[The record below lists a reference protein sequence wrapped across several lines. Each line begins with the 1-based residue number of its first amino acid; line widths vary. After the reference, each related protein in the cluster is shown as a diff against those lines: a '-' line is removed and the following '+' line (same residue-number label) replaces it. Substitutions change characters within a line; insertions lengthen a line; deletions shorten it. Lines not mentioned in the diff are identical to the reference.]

1 MIRDDKEFAKLA
13 AASLLFEALPS
24 GRESFG
30 YFEEGGERYV
40 RIVGYKV
47 KRHYSFETH
56 EEFDFRVHGTYLN
69 TLRKSGVLKD
79 IRFEAWVGT
88 SPGITVEYANKLAKG
103 IEGVKVNPFI
113 RHEANLIGTDHWL
126 CGIDLHN
133 TESLS
138 WIYKHQEELEVR
150 RTTKGPIPG
159 SSHRTVDIRRLKDK
173 ETGDNFKLIGD
184 LDQRPE
190 LFLKMLG
197 GGHTQRHLNSVGA
210 DWVSTE
216 LRDALRNTEHAVQ
229 QCSTVEDLKEDILEK
244 REALLVLIAES
255 ERSLGVV
262 KAALKDVN
270 DFSEKGLADRIQVE
284 AVGLVSHRDERV
296 RKFAQKVL
304 GE

>member
-13 AASLLFEALPS
+13 TVSLLYEALPS

-30 YFEEGGERYV
+30 YLEEGGERYV
-40 RIVGYKV
+40 RIEGCKV
-47 KRHYSFETH
+47 TRRYSFDTH

-69 TLRKSGVLKD
+69 KLRKSGKMKD
-79 IRFEAWVGT
+79 IRFEAWAGT
-88 SPGITVEYANKLAKG
+88 SPGITVGYANKLAKG
-103 IEGVKVNPFI
+103 IEGVKVSPFI
-113 RHEANLIGTDHWL
+113 GHEANLKGTDHWL
-126 CGIDLHN
+126 RGIDLHN

-138 WIYKHQEELEVR
+138 WIYKHQAELEIR
-150 RTTKGPIPG
+150 RTANGNTSGN
-159 SSHRTVDIRRLKDK
+159 SHRTVDIRRLKNKD
-173 ETGDNFKLIGD
+173 TGENFRLIGD
-184 LDQRPE
+184 LIQRPE

-197 GGHTQRHLNSVGA
+197 GGHTQRHLNRVGA
-210 DWVSTE
+210 DWVRTE

-229 QCSTVEDLKEDILEK
+229 QCSTVKGLKESLLRK
-244 REALLVLIAES
+244 REDLLVLIAES

-262 KAALKDVN
+262 KAALKDVGG
-270 DFSEKGLADRIQVE
+270 FSEKGLADRIQVE